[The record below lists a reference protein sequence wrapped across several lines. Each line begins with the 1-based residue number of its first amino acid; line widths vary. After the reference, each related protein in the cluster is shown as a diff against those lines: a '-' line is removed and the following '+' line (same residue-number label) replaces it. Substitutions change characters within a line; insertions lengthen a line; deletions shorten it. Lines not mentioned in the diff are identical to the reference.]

1 MEEEGRGWEWWRW
14 RDGRWGEGRKGEGRK
29 GEERDGGGGGRGK
42 VGRGREGGRE
52 GGKGVS
58 YSVQEGIGSLTSR
71 HMYMLQLVSVGM
83 LRKQLLLVVYHIRNS
98 LCF

>member
-1 MEEEGRGWEWWRW
+1 MEEEGSGG
-14 RDGRWGEGRKGEGRK
+14 DGGMEGGGKEGREKRGMERLGR
-29 GEERDGGGGGRGK
+29 RGK
-42 VGRGREGGRE
+42 EVGRGREGGRE

-71 HMYMLQLVSVGM
+71 HMYMYMLQLVSVGM
-83 LRKQLLLVVYHIRNS
+83 LRRQLLLVVYHIRNS